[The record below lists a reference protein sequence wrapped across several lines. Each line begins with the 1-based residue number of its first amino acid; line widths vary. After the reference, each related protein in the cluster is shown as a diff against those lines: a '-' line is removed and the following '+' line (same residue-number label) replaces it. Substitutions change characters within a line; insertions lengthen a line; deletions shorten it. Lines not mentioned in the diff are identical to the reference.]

1 MRSRPTTN
9 LYIGQPPVRP
19 RWRLVLAL
27 LILCATV
34 AGLVGFYCYWRRTT
48 VAGVAARGLAL
59 LNGAN
64 TLSRVIAALDE
75 WERQT
80 ARYWHARRDE
90 LINYLLKHG
99 RLSDPRVRLLLAR
112 VSGADYGDRPDEW
125 KRWLQTRKALEK
137 GEQPRLTGL
146 RRVRLEKR
154 WEAPVGLTAWFTTI
168 LPLDGQIYV
177 ASLGSSFGDPHDAA
191 DGIVRVDGLSGQSE
205 LLFQPTESGPGD
217 MLGIAANNNGL
228 VATCQNGLVYS
239 VAVDGSMRW
248 SARVGAGLCGPPL
261 SLDLNRDG
269 FDDVVVARRSGD
281 CIALDGR
288 NGTTLWT
295 AAAPKRSKSGKG
307 SDTGSGWAGLA
318 AGSLTSDTKLE
329 IVVAT
334 FDGLLRVLAAE
345 NGSVRSESTISGGTV
360 SGVVVSG
367 GAGRTGPPAYLADRT
382 GGIWAMIRSGRTME
396 NMIAGELALHS
407 DDTIIAPL
415 RTLGRSGGPPA
426 LVACTAGPYT
436 ADQATTVLLEPAG
449 IRWRYPV
456 GGAVWGAPAVGDI
469 SGDGEPELVICSISP
484 GADQQPVGTV
494 TVLSAAGQCVWRQV
508 MPAPIECSPVIADVD
523 GDMRLEVLVADQR
536 GWLHCYATGRIGP
549 VEWGLAAGDSHN
561 TRNREHAYS
570 FGQTPCWAQLRWK
583 PR

>member
-90 LINYLLKHG
+90 LIDYLLKHG

-295 AAAPKRSKSGKG
+295 AARAE
-307 SDTGSGWAGLA
+307 T
-318 AGSLTSDTKLE
+318 LE
-329 IVVAT
+329 VGEG
-334 FDGLLRVLAAE
+334 FGHRFWL
-345 NGSVRSESTISGGTV
+345 
-360 SGVVVSG
+360 G
-367 GAGRTGPPAYLADRT
+367 GAGRRFF
-382 GGIWAMIRSGRTME
+382 
-396 NMIAGELALHS
+396 
-407 DDTIIAPL
+407 
-415 RTLGRSGGPPA
+415 
-426 LVACTAGPYT
+426 
-436 ADQATTVLLEPAG
+436 DQ
-449 IRWRYPV
+449 
-456 GGAVWGAPAVGDI
+456 
-469 SGDGEPELVICSISP
+469 
-484 GADQQPVGTV
+484 
-494 TVLSAAGQCVWRQV
+494 
-508 MPAPIECSPVIADVD
+508 
-523 GDMRLEVLVADQR
+523 
-536 GWLHCYATGRIGP
+536 
-549 VEWGLAAGDSHN
+549 
-561 TRNREHAYS
+561 
-570 FGQTPCWAQLRWK
+570 
-583 PR
+583 